1 MRTNFDRQRML
12 PLLVIAL
19 LGFSTA
25 PASALP
31 CTQISLSKTI
41 PSSAHSVRPSDVAV
55 LSAIGLPHTHSSELS
70 RVLSRLHELLT
81 MFNPAMTSTLL
92 GQTNLY
98 SESSQHRALVEQA
111 KELPLSLRSNQAV
124 ELDTDWK
131 LVMLFVQVD
140 ELCVCQDQVSETI
153 KAAVHQVD
161 LALQVLQ
168 SQLKRTIVNVAL
180 WYGEYD
186 TGFRYQNRMCQCME
200 EKHEGELRLLKAI
213 LTQVLQES
221 LDRHLVEKQWYSNRD
236 DFTVLLQ
243 DAPFITSDP
252 ASFISAAPRA
262 GEQHTDKLAVQM
274 WANLLQPTIGQ
285 QNMEENS
292 MIISVLCPSEDRPFL
307 RTESNSPSD
316 HTSEPSPLLDPIMG
330 THMPC
335 EDRSPSNSPPTSV
348 HALRPGDIN
357 VVAAVGDS
365 LTAGNGVGSG
375 SSVINL
381 LDVRTQYR
389 GLSYSVGGDE
399 NLTTVTTLPN
409 ILREFNPSLTG
420 YSVGKGKEHTTQ
432 AFLNQAVA
440 GERAKDIPDQVRAL
454 VARMKNDS
462 SVNFQDDWKVIT
474 LFIGGNDMCEYC
486 YNSLF
491 YSTDNYVRHIRES
504 LDYLHKQVPRAL
516 VNLVEPLYIPI
527 LRQMHTQENAYLKC
541 PTWLANILCPCVI
554 SPKEG
559 SVTLQKLH
567 VLNRDYQRGLHELVE
582 SGRYDTHNN
591 FTVVLQPFL
600 RDIII
605 PVMED
610 GRPDRTY
617 FSPDCFHLSQK
628 AQTQMARGLWNNMLE
643 PLGKKTAQQ
652 DFNDAI
658 SVKCPSK
665 TSPFVRTYVNS
676 NYTYEEPTPTL
687 PPITNWGSDF
697 SCGNFA
703 PSTSVPTSVHKLRP
717 GDIKVVAALGD
728 SNTAAVGAKAK
739 NVLQLNTQYKG
750 VSWSIGGDQTLDTVT
765 TLPNILKKF
774 NPSLQGFSKGQGFL
788 QNNGFNMAVPGA
800 MAFDI
805 AAQVQ
810 ALIKAMK
817 DDKKVNFEQDWK
829 LVTLLVGARDL
840 CDYCMDHNNLTPRN
854 YSENLMLSLDMLY
867 KEVPRVMVNVI
878 EVLEMNPLRS
888 VRKNDLVCNLIQ
900 RNACPCFLNPEENS
914 PELAEVRRINQE
926 YQIETERLVSGVR
939 YDGRED
945 FTVVV
950 QPYLRNT
957 FVPLIGIG
965 KPDLS
970 LFSVDCFHIS
980 ERAHAEM
987 AIALWNNM
995 LEPVGMKQGYNNF
1008 TYDRTKINCP
1018 SEDQPFIF
1026 TKVNSLPSPPVTT
1039 TTPVPVTNTTTPSA
1053 LPQCDSSIPVWVP
1066 VLLGVTGLL
1075 IGWGITWLLMSCRER
1090 RNKRKMGEK
1099 EVEMKGTGF

>member
-1 MRTNFDRQRML
+1 ML

-19 LGFSTA
+19 LGFPTA
-25 PASALP
+25 TASALP
-31 CTQISLSKTI
+31 HTHTSLSQTL

-55 LSAIGLPHTHSSELS
+55 LSAIGLPHTQSELS
-70 RVLSRLHELLT
+70 RVLLRLHELLT
-81 MFNPAMTSTLL
+81 IFNPAMTSTLP

-111 KELPLSLRSNQAV
+111 KELSLTLRSNQAV
-124 ELDTDWK
+124 DLDTDWK

-140 ELCVCQDQVSETI
+140 ELCLCHDQLSETI
-153 KAAVHQVD
+153 RAAVQEVD
-161 LALQVLQ
+161 QALQVLQ
-168 SQLKRTIVNVAL
+168 SQLKWTIVNVAV
-180 WYGEYD
+180 WNGEYD
-186 TGFRYQNRMCQCME
+186 TGLPHQNRMCQCME
-200 EKHEGELRLLKAI
+200 ERHEGELRLLRAL

-221 LDRHLVEKQWYSNRD
+221 LDGHLVEKQWYSNRD

-243 DAPFITSDP
+243 DVPFITADP
-252 ASFISAAPRA
+252 ASFISTAPRA
-262 GEQHTDKLAVQM
+262 GALHTDKLAIQM

-285 QNMEENS
+285 QNMEDND
-292 MIISVLCPSEDRPFL
+292 MIISVPCPSEDRPFL
-307 RTESNSPSD
+307 RTERNSPSD
-316 HTSEPSPLLDPIMG
+316 HTNELSPLLDPIMG

-335 EDRSPSNSPPTSV
+335 EDHSPSNSPPTSV
-348 HALRPGDIN
+348 HALRPGDIK

-365 LTAGNGVGSG
+365 LTAGNGIGSG
-375 SSVINL
+375 SNVNNL
-381 LDVRTQYR
+381 LDVMTQYR
-389 GLSYSVGGDE
+389 GLSWSVGGDE

-420 YSVGKGKEHTTQ
+420 FSVGKGKEHTPQ

-440 GERAKDIPDQVRAL
+440 GGKAKDIPEQVRAL

-462 SVNFQDDWKVIT
+462 RIHFQEDWKVIT
-474 LFIGGNDMCEYC
+474 LFIGGNDMCDYC

-516 VNLVEPLYIPI
+516 VNLVEPLYIPV
-527 LRQMHTQENAYLKC
+527 LRQMHTDLNADLKC
-541 PTWLANILCPCVI
+541 PTWLVNILCPCVI

-559 SVTLQKLH
+559 SVAFSQLDG
-567 VLNRDYQRGLHELVE
+567 LNRDYQRGLHELVE

-600 RDIII
+600 RDIVV
-605 PVMED
+605 PQTED

-628 AQTQMARGLWNNMLE
+628 SHTLMARALWNNMLE
-643 PLGKKTAQQ
+643 PLGKKTVQLYF
-652 DFNDAI
+652 DDGI
-658 SVKCPSK
+658 PVKCPSK

-676 NYTYEEPTPTL
+676 NYTYEEPAPTP

-697 SCGNFA
+697 SCGDLA

-750 VSWSIGGDQTLDTVT
+750 VSWSIGGDQALDTVT

-774 NPSLQGFSKGQGFL
+774 NPSLYGFSKGQGLL
-788 QNNGFNMAVPGA
+788 QNSGFNMAVPGSK
-800 MAFDI
+800 AFDI
-805 AAQVQ
+805 PVQVQ

-829 LVTLLVGARDL
+829 LVTLFVGSMDL
-840 CDYCMDHNNLTPRN
+840 CDYCMDQNNLTPKN

-867 KEVPRVMVNVI
+867 KEVPRVMVNVV
-878 EVLEMNPLRS
+878 EVLEMDPLRR
-888 VRKNDLVCNLIQ
+888 VTKDALVCTLMQ
-900 RNACPCFLNPEENS
+900 RNACPCFFYPEENS
-914 PELAEVRRINQE
+914 PELTEVNRINQE
-926 YQIETERLVSGVR
+926 YQIETERLVSGGH

-950 QPYLRNT
+950 QPYLRNS
-957 FVPLIGIG
+957 FVPFIEDG

-970 LFSVDCFHIS
+970 FFSVDCFHVS

-995 LEPVGMKQGYNNF
+995 LEPVGGKQVYNNF

-1018 SEDQPFIF
+1018 FEDQPFIF
-1026 TKVNSLPSPPVTT
+1026 TKVNSLPSPPVNPTS
-1039 TTPVPVTNTTTPSA
+1039 PVPNPGTTTPSPVA
-1053 LPQCDSSIPVWVP
+1053 QCDSSMPVWVP
-1066 VLLGVTGLL
+1066 VVLGITGLL
-1075 IGWGITWLLMSCRER
+1075 IGWGITWLLMSCREWQS
-1090 RNKRKMGEK
+1090 KRKMVEGV
-1099 EVEMKGTGF
+1099 VEMKGTGF

>member
-19 LGFSTA
+19 LGFPTA
-25 PASALP
+25 TASAMP
-31 CTQISLSKTI
+31 CTHTSLSETL

-55 LSAIGLPHTHSSELS
+55 ISAIGLPHTQSSELS
-70 RVLSRLHELLT
+70 RVLLRLHELLT
-81 MFNPAMTSTLL
+81 MFNPEMTRSLP

-111 KELPLSLRSNQAV
+111 KELSLTLRRNQAID
-124 ELDTDWK
+124 LDADWK

-140 ELCVCQDQVSETI
+140 ELCLCHDQFSETVT
-153 KAAVHQVD
+153 AAVQEVD

-168 SQLKRTIVNVAL
+168 SQLKQTIVNVAV
-180 WYGEYD
+180 WDGEYVH
-186 TGFRYQNRMCQCME
+186 QNRMCQCME
-200 EKHEGELRLLKAI
+200 ERHEWELRLLRAM

-221 LDRHLVEKQWYSNRD
+221 LDGHLVEKQWYSNKD

-243 DAPFITSDP
+243 DIPFITADP

-262 GEQHTDKLAVQM
+262 GALHTDKLAVQM

-285 QNMEENS
+285 QNMENND
-292 MIISVLCPSEDRPFL
+292 MIISVPCPSEDRPFL
-307 RTESNSPSD
+307 RTERNSPSD
-316 HTSEPSPLLDPIMG
+316 HTNELSPLFDPIMG

-335 EDRSPSNSPPTSV
+335 QDHSPSNSTPTSV
-348 HALRPGDIN
+348 HALRPGDIK

-375 SSVINL
+375 SSVNNL
-381 LDVRTQYR
+381 LDVTTQYR
-389 GLSYSVGGDE
+389 GLSWSVGGDE

-420 YSVGKGKEHTTQ
+420 FSVGKGKEHTPQ

-440 GERAKDIPDQVRAL
+440 GGKAKDIPEQVRAL

-462 SVNFQDDWKVIT
+462 LVNFQEDWKVIT
-474 LFIGGNDMCEYC
+474 LFIGGNDMCDYC
-486 YNSLF
+486 YSSLF
-491 YSTDNYVRHIRES
+491 YSTENYVRHIRES

-516 VNLVEPLYIPI
+516 VNLVEPLYIPV
-527 LRQMHTQENAYLKC
+527 LRQMHTDLNADLKC
-541 PTWLANILCPCVI
+541 PTWLVNILCPCVI

-559 SVTLQKLH
+559 SEALRQLNG
-567 VLNRDYQRGLHELVE
+567 LNRDYQRGLHELVE

-600 RDIII
+600 RDIIV
-605 PVMED
+605 PQTEN
-610 GRPDRTY
+610 GHPDRTY

-628 AQTQMARGLWNNMLE
+628 THTLIARALWNNMLE
-643 PLGKKTAQQ
+643 PLGKKTVKLYF
-652 DFNDAI
+652 DDGI
-658 SVKCPSK
+658 PVKCPSK

-676 NYTYEEPTPTL
+676 NYTYEEPAPTP
-687 PPITNWGSDF
+687 PPITSWGSDF
-697 SCGNFA
+697 SCVVLA

-750 VSWSIGGDQTLDTVT
+750 VSWSIGGDQALDTVT

-774 NPSLQGFSKGQGFL
+774 NPSLYGFSKGQGFL
-788 QNNGFNMAVPGA
+788 QNSGFNMAVPGA
-800 MAFDI
+800 KAFEI
-805 AAQVQ
+805 PAQVQ

-817 DDKKVNFEQDWK
+817 DDEKVHFEHDWK
-829 LVTLLVGARDL
+829 LVTLFVGARDL
-840 CDYCMDHNNLTPRN
+840 CDYCMDQNNLTPKN

-867 KEVPRVMVNVI
+867 KEVPRVMVNVV
-878 EVLEMNPLRS
+878 EVLEMDPLRR
-888 VRKNDLVCNLIQ
+888 VTKDALVCTLMQ
-900 RNACPCFLNPEENS
+900 RNACPCFFNPEENS
-914 PELAEVRRINQE
+914 PELTEVNRINQE
-926 YQIETERLVSGVR
+926 YQMETERLVSGGH

-950 QPYLRNT
+950 QPYFRNA
-957 FVPLIGIG
+957 FVPFIGDG

-970 LFSVDCFHIS
+970 FFSVDCFHIS

-995 LEPVGMKQGYNNF
+995 LEPVGRKQVYNNF

-1018 SEDQPFIF
+1018 FEDQPFIF
-1026 TKVNSLPSPPVTT
+1026 TKVNSLPSPPVTPTSPVPNPGT
-1039 TTPVPVTNTTTPSA
+1039 TTPNPVA
-1053 LPQCDSSIPVWVP
+1053 QCDSFMPVWVP
-1066 VLLGVTGLL
+1066 VVLGITGLL
-1075 IGWGITWLLMSCRER
+1075 IGWGVTWLFMSCRER
-1090 RNKRKMGEK
+1090 QSKRKMVEGLI
-1099 EVEMKGTGF
+1099 EMKGTGF

>member
-1 MRTNFDRQRML
+1 MWLCSL
-12 PLLVIAL
+12 PLD
-19 LGFSTA
+19 FPT
-25 PASALP
+25 
-31 CTQISLSKTI
+31 
-41 PSSAHSVRPSDVAV
+41 
-55 LSAIGLPHTHSSELS
+55 HT
-70 RVLSRLHELLT
+70 ELLA
-81 MFNPAMTSTLL
+81 MFNPAMTSTLPSP
-92 GQTNLY
+92 TNLY

-153 KAAVHQVD
+153 KAAVQQVD

-200 EKHEGELRLLKAI
+200 EEHEGEFRLLRAI

-243 DAPFITSDP
+243 DAPFITANP
-252 ASFISAAPRA
+252 ASVI
-262 GEQHTDKLAVQM
+262 
-274 WANLLQPTIGQ
+274 
-285 QNMEENS
+285 
-292 MIISVLCPSEDRPFL
+292 DRPFL

-348 HALRPGDIN
+348 HALRPGDIK
-357 VVAAVGDS
+357 VIAAVGDS

-375 SSVINL
+375 SSVNNL
-381 LDVRTQYR
+381 LDVQTQYR
-389 GLSYSVGGDE
+389 GLSWSIGGDE

-409 ILREFNPSLTG
+409 ILREFNPFLTG
-420 YSVGKGKEHTTQ
+420 YSVAKGKEHTPQ

-440 GERAKDIPDQVRAL
+440 GEKAKDIPDQVRAL

-462 SVNFQDDWKVIT
+462 RVNFQEDWKVIT

-491 YSTDNYVRHIRES
+491 YSTDNYVHHIRES

-527 LRQMHTQENAYLKC
+527 LRQMHSEMNADLKC
-541 PTWLANILCPCVI
+541 PTWLASILCPCVI
-554 SPKEG
+554 SPTGG
-559 SVTLQKLH
+559 SVTLRKLND
-567 VLNRDYQRGLHELVE
+567 LNRDYQRGLHELVE

-605 PVMED
+605 PVKE
-610 GRPDRTY
+610 
-617 FSPDCFHLSQK
+617 
-628 AQTQMARGLWNNMLE
+628 LE
-643 PLGKKTAQQ
+643 PLGKKTTQQ
-652 DFNDAI
+652 DFNDVI
-658 SVKCPSK
+658 PVKCPSK

-676 NYTYEEPTPTL
+676 NYTYEEPTPTP

-697 SCGNFA
+697 SCGNFT
-703 PSTSVPTSVHKLRP
+703 PSTSVPTS
-717 GDIKVVAALGD
+717 
-728 SNTAAVGAKAK
+728 AVGAKAK
-739 NVLQLNTQYKG
+739 NVLQLNTEYKG

-774 NPSLQGFSKGQGFL
+774 NPSLQGFSKGQGWL
-788 QNNGFNMAVPGA
+788 QNNGFNMA
-800 MAFDI
+800 
-805 AAQVQ
+805 
-810 ALIKAMK
+810 
-817 DDKKVNFEQDWK
+817 KVNFEQDWK
-829 LVTLLVGARDL
+829 LVTLFVGSRDL
-840 CDYCMDHNNLTPRN
+840 CDYCMDQNNLTPKN

-888 VRKNDLVCNLIQ
+888 VRKNDLFCNLIQ
-900 RNACPCFLNPEENS
+900 RKACPCFLNPEDNS
-914 PELAEVRRINQE
+914 PELTEVRRINQE
-926 YQIETERLVSGVR
+926 YQIETERLVSGGR

-945 FTVVV
+945 FTVV
-950 QPYLRNT
+950 
-957 FVPLIGIG
+957 IG

-970 LFSVDCFHIS
+970 FFSVDCFHIS

-995 LEPVGMKQGYNNF
+995 LEPVGMKQ
-1008 TYDRTKINCP
+1008 
-1018 SEDQPFIF
+1018 DQPFIF

-1039 TTPVPVTNTTTPSA
+1039 TTPVPVTNTSTPS
-1053 LPQCDSSIPVWVP
+1053 PVPRCDSSIPVWVP
-1066 VLLGVTGLL
+1066 VLLGITGLL
-1075 IGWGITWLLMSCRER
+1075 IGCGITWLLMSCRER
-1090 RNKRKMGEK
+1090 QNKRKMGEK
-1099 EVEMKGTGF
+1099 EVKMKGTGF

>member
-1 MRTNFDRQRML
+1 MRTNFDRQMML

-31 CTQISLSKTI
+31 CTQISLSKTL

-81 MFNPAMTSTLL
+81 MFNPAITSTLL

-236 DFTVLLQ
+236 DFTVRLQ

-262 GEQHTDKLAVQM
+262 GELHTDKLAVQM

-285 QNMEENS
+285 QNMEENN

-307 RTESNSPSD
+307 RTENNSPSD

-348 HALRPGDIN
+348 HALRPGDIK

-420 YSVGKGKEHTTQ
+420 YSVGKGKEHTPQ

-440 GERAKDIPDQVRAL
+440 GEKAKDIPDQVRAL

-462 SVNFQDDWKVIT
+462 HVNFQEDWKVIT

-527 LRQMHTQENAYLKC
+527 LRQMHTERNAYLKC

-567 VLNRDYQRGLHELVE
+567 ALNRDYQRGLHELVE

-605 PVMED
+605 PVTED

-628 AQTQMARGLWNNMLE
+628 AQTRMARGLWNNMLE

-652 DFNDAI
+652 DFNDVI
-658 SVKCPSK
+658 PVKCPSK

-676 NYTYEEPTPTL
+676 NYTYEEPTPTP

-788 QNNGFNMAVPGA
+788 QSNGFNMAVPGA

-840 CDYCMDHNNLTPRN
+840 CDYCMDHNNLTPKN

-888 VRKNDLVCNLIQ
+888 VRKNDLVCNLVQ
-900 RNACPCFLNPEENS
+900 RNACPCILNPEENS
-914 PELAEVRRINQE
+914 PELTEVRRINQE
-926 YQIETERLVSGVR
+926 YQIETERLVSGGR

-950 QPYLRNT
+950 QPYLQNA
-957 FVPLIGIG
+957 FVPFIGIG

-970 LFSVDCFHIS
+970 FFSVDCFHIS

-995 LEPVGMKQGYNNF
+995 LEPVGMKQVYNNF

-1018 SEDQPFIF
+1018 SENQPFIF

-1039 TTPVPVTNTTTPSA
+1039 TTPVPVTNTTIPSPV
-1053 LPQCDSSIPVWVP
+1053 PQCDSSIPVWVP

>member
-1 MRTNFDRQRML
+1 
-12 PLLVIAL
+12 
-19 LGFSTA
+19 
-25 PASALP
+25 
-31 CTQISLSKTI
+31 
-41 PSSAHSVRPSDVAV
+41 
-55 LSAIGLPHTHSSELS
+55 
-70 RVLSRLHELLT
+70 

-111 KELPLSLRSNQAV
+111 KELTLSLRSNQAV

-221 LDRHLVEKQWYSNRD
+221 LDRHLVEKQWYSSRD

-292 MIISVLCPSEDRPFL
+292 MIISVICPSEDRPFL

-316 HTSEPSPLLDPIMG
+316 RTSEPSPLLDPIMG

-348 HALRPGDIN
+348 HALRPGDIK

-420 YSVGKGKEHTTQ
+420 YSVGKGKEDTTQ

-462 SVNFQDDWKVIT
+462 SINFQEDWKVIT

-491 YSTDNYVRHIRES
+491 YSTENYVRHIRES

-527 LRQMHTQENAYLKC
+527 LRQMYTEKNAYLKC

-554 SPKEG
+554 SPKES

-628 AQTQMARGLWNNMLE
+628 AQTRMARGLWNNMLE

-652 DFNDAI
+652 DFNDDI
-658 SVKCPSK
+658 PVKCPSK
-665 TSPFVRTYVNS
+665 TSPFVWTYVNS

-788 QNNGFNMAVPGA
+788 QNKGFNMAVPGA

-840 CDYCMDHNNLTPRN
+840 CDYCMDHNNLTPKN

-888 VRKNDLVCNLIQ
+888 VRKNDLVCNLVQ
-900 RNACPCFLNPEENS
+900 RNSCPCFLNPEENS
-914 PELAEVRRINQE
+914 PELTEVRRINQQ
-926 YQIETERLVSGVR
+926 YQMETERLVSGGR

-950 QPYLRNT
+950 QPYLRHA
-957 FVPLIGIG
+957 FVPHIGIG

-970 LFSVDCFHIS
+970 FFSVDCFHIS

-995 LEPVGMKQGYNNF
+995 LEPVGMKQVYNNF

-1039 TTPVPVTNTTTPSA
+1039 TTTPVPVTNTTTPSPVP
-1053 LPQCDSSIPVWVP
+1053 LCDSSIPVWVP